1 MDSCIHLSF
10 FFFFFLFSLL
20 CTSEILAVVLVRV
33 GVWFGAWACGV
44 SGTVLKHFLL
54 QSNKMVSDI
63 NLKMCVKL
71 EVDEIEIYQIH

>member
-1 MDSCIHLSF
+1 MH
-10 FFFFFLFSLL
+10 
-20 CTSEILAVVLVRV
+20 V

-54 QSNKMVSDI
+54 QYNKMVSDI

>member
-1 MDSCIHLSF
+1 MDSCIHF
-10 FFFFFLFSLL
+10 FFFSLL
-20 CTSEILAVVLVRV
+20 CTSEILAVVLMHV

-54 QSNKMVSDI
+54 QYNKMVSDI